1 MWPNPQFPVDLLTFT
16 EENPYW
22 KTSLFYAV
30 NFLLSESGRTLR
42 ELFWNVLKNGFLG
55 QTVVY
60 TAQKMKKS
68 LMENF
73 IFGAELKI
81 SNSFR

>member
-16 EENPYW
+16 EKNPYW
-22 KTSLFYAV
+22 KTSFFYAV

-60 TAQKMKKS
+60 TAQKNEEILNGKLHFWCGVKDIK
-68 LMENF
+68 F
-73 IFGAELKI
+73 I
-81 SNSFR
+81 